1 MRTRQST
8 VKQATAMV
16 LTLLACWSAGLILA
30 RIVPVLEAH
39 ATPPQAPVSTRVF
52 GADAGLII
60 NTIKAD
66 KAADFE
72 MVVGKLKDA
81 LQKSDKPERRAQAA
95 SWRVF
100 KAVEAGPNGSVLY
113 FFWFDP
119 PVKDADYT
127 VAKILAEA
135 FPAEVQALYK
145 TFNEAYAGGQ
155 SVVNLKLVTAMSQ

>member
-1 MRTRQST
+1 MRSKPSAVGQG
-8 VKQATAMV
+8 TAMGLV
-16 LTLLACWSAGLILA
+16 LAVCWAAGLVLA
-30 RIVPVLEAH
+30 WNVPVLEAH
-39 ATPPQAPVSTRVF
+39 AAQAQAQASTRVF

-66 KAADFE
+66 RAADFE
-72 MVVGKLKDA
+72 MVVGKLKEA
-81 LQKSDKPERRAQAA
+81 LQKSDKPERKAQAA

-113 FFWFDP
+113 LFWFDP

-135 FPAEVQALYK
+135 FPTEVQALYK
-145 TFNEAYAGGQ
+145 TFNECYAGGQ
-155 SVVNLKLVTAMSQ
+155 SVVNLRLVTAMGQ